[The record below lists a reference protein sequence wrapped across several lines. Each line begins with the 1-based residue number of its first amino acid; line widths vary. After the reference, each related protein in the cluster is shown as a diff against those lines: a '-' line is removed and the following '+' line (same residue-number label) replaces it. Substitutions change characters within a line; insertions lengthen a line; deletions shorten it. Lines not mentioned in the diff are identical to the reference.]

1 MSTQTLLIVDDEAAI
16 RDMLRMALE
25 AAGFRCIEAVNIQ
38 EAYRTIIDERPAL
51 VLLDWMLPGGKSV
64 SAHCIFPFGQT
75 N

>member
-38 EAYRTIIDERPAL
+38 EAYRTIIYGVAARQGRDGFSEAE
-51 VLLDWMLPGGKSV
+51 SF
-64 SAHCIFPFGQT
+64 S
-75 N
+75 